1 MKKANHGAIDAA
13 QLTSYVERV
22 EKLTND
28 IKALNEDIKEILSE
42 AKSSGYDA
50 KYIRLIVKL
59 RAQTQEQIEENDEL
73 ESMYRN
79 ALGI

>member
-1 MKKANHGAIDAA
+1 MKKANHGALDAA
-13 QLTSYVERV
+13 QLTAYVERV
-22 EKLTND
+22 EKLTED
-28 IKALNEDIKEILSE
+28 VKAINADIKEVLSE
-42 AKSSGYDA
+42 AKSAGYDP